1 MQAQALHPADGLDTL
16 LTPQEVASALGIPLQ
31 TLYTW
36 RVKQAGPRGIKVGRH
51 LRYRRTDVEAWIEAS
66 ADDRPAA

>member
-1 MQAQALHPADGLDTL
+1 MQALTPADTLDTL
-16 LTPQEVASALGIPLQ
+16 LRPQAVADALGIPLQ

-36 RVKQAGPRGIKVGRH
+36 RVKQAGPRGIKIGRH
-51 LRYRRTDVEAWIEAS
+51 LRYRRTDVEAWIEAN